1 MSTSRPKLSRNV
13 PSDQTLAVMLMLPT
27 TAPALPELAPPKLVL
42 ALRAARQWEEQP
54 AVPALDARIRRA
66 TVKRGRRHERGVPAL
81 DVRIRR
87 DARTRT

>member
-54 AVPALDARIRRA
+54 TVPAL
-66 TVKRGRRHERGVPAL
+66 GRKNS
-81 DVRIRR
+81 
-87 DARTRT
+87 TRCLHSTQEFDPR